1 MDARKT
7 AIPGSVLNDL
17 CSRFILH
24 VPSEER
30 EAPVRLCFQ
39 IELAHWFYLDFTQEG
54 DPSLPLLSLTDFA
67 RAVFAHCP
75 FLLGGNEDV
84 ASVLQDWKEYKMG
97 VPTYGAI
104 ILDPSLQHVLLVQ
117 GYLAKSTWGFP
128 KGKVNEDEAP
138 HDCAVREVLEETD
151 FDIRDR
157 IDLREFIE
165 LRVNEQ
171 LVRLYIIPGVPRDT
185 VFTPRTR
192 KEIRSIEWF
201 LIEDLPSHRNDVM
214 AKTRIGFGPNKFF
227 MTIPFMKHLRE
238 WIASHSP
245 SPADSGWLKQ
255 PSHSSSSSSTTR
267 QWEPKLMSKQ
277 RQQRYFIQQT
287 QNEFNEILKVKGQ
300 PRPRNQNS
308 PIHKKRHSQV
318 PPRLQ
323 AKNSSTVAAASSVDA
338 APEPLPSSSWSLT
351 QSQGIPGSL
360 PMATTT
366 TATTTTTAVA
376 TTAAPPRIFF
386 SSSMATFCFD
396 WAPVMHCFDS

>member
-1 MDARKT
+1 MDARKS

-39 IELAHWFYLDFTQEG
+39 IELAHWFYLDFTREG

-138 HDCAVREVLEETD
+138 HDCAVREVLEETG

-185 VFTPRTR
+185 AFTPRTR

-201 LIEDLPSHRNDVM
+201 LIEDLPSHRNDVT
-214 AKTRIGFGPNKFF
+214 AKTRTGLGPNKFF
-227 MTIPFMKHLRE
+227 MTIPFIKHLRE
-238 WIASHSP
+238 WIGSHSP
-245 SPADSGWLKQ
+245 SPADSGWVKQ
-255 PSHSSSSSSTTR
+255 PSHSSSSSTTR

-338 APEPLPSSSWSLT
+338 APEPLPSWSLT
-351 QSQGIPGSL
+351 QSPGVPGSL

-366 TATTTTTAVA
+366 GTATTATTAVA

-386 SSSMATFCFD
+386 SPSMATFCFD